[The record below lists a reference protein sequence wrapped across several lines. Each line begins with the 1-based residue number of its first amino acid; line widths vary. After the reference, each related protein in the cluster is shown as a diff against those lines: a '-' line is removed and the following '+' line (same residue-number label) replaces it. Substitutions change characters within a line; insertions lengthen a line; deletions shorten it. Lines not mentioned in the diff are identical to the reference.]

1 MSHPIPG
8 WGRAVFQLRATL
20 WARASAPT
28 GSSEAHMHGD
38 GVDMA
43 AQTLEE
49 QAWLEEADLVAG
61 KMLNLE

>member
-1 MSHPIPG
+1 M
-8 WGRAVFQLRATL
+8 FQLRATL